1 MRLRLV
7 SIRTRASLR
16 RVILMAFALA
26 PLAVGRA
33 ADAQVNL
40 PPPPPPPI
48 DTTSPPPSSTGGGTA
63 PTHKRSPSPP
73 PKHTAEP
80 AHPPPPPERH
90 EEHHEEHREPPPARV
105 EAAWSPRTMSIRWN
119 PLPFF
124 VSRLSADFEIMLA
137 PHHALVV
144 SPSFTFHKFAFHRTD
159 LMAYGLGVA
168 GDDESG
174 FGAEVGYHY
183 WTKRELEGIFFG
195 PSLVLGGT
203 FPPNGSGIKTF
214 GYIGGAVDVGYQYLF
229 SNGFTL
235 LGGGGI
241 MLIGGTAAGTTVKAV
256 PRLLFGVGWS
266 F

>member
-1 MRLRLV
+1 MRVRLV
-7 SIRTRASLR
+7 TCA
-16 RVILMAFALA
+16 ILTVVAAA
-26 PLAVGRA
+26 PLALPGIA
-33 ADAQVNL
+33 GAQVNL

-48 DTTSPPPSSTGGGTA
+48 DTTSPPPTSTGGGGAT
-63 PTHKRSPSPP
+63 PTHRPKQQPP

-80 AHPPPPPERH
+80 AHPPPPEHH
-90 EEHHEEHREPPPARV
+90 EEHHEAPPPRAEPV
-105 EAAWSPRTMSIRWN
+105 WSPRTMSLRLN

-124 VSRLSADFEIMLA
+124 MSRVSADFEIMLA
-137 PHHALVV
+137 PHHALDV
-144 SPSFTFHKFAFHRTD
+144 SPSFTLKKFAFHRTD
-159 LMAYGLGVA
+159 LMAYGLGYA
-168 GDDESG
+168 ADDFSG

-203 FPPNGSGIKTF
+203 FPPGGSGVKTF

-229 SNGFTL
+229 SSGFTL

>member
-1 MRLRLV
+1 
-7 SIRTRASLR
+7 
-16 RVILMAFALA
+16 
-26 PLAVGRA
+26 
-33 ADAQVNL
+33 
-40 PPPPPPPI
+40 
-48 DTTSPPPSSTGGGTA
+48 
-63 PTHKRSPSPP
+63 
-73 PKHTAEP
+73 
-80 AHPPPPPERH
+80 
-90 EEHHEEHREPPPARV
+90 
-105 EAAWSPRTMSIRWN
+105 MSRI
-119 PLPFF
+119 
-124 VSRLSADFEIMLA
+124 SADFEIMLA

-144 SPSFTFHKFAFHRTD
+144 SPNVTLHKFAFSR
-159 LMAYGLGVA
+159 
-168 GDDESG
+168 GDSPTSLFREG
-174 FGAEVGYHY
+174 FGFADNDSSGVGAEIGYHY

-203 FPPNGSGIKTF
+203 FPPGGSGVKTF

>member
-1 MRLRLV
+1 MRARLV
-7 SIRTRASLR
+7 SWMMTFRTRASLR
-16 RVILMAFALA
+16 ALVTIAAA
-26 PLAVGRA
+26 PLALSRVAG
-33 ADAQVNL
+33 AQVNL

-48 DTTSPPPSSTGGGTA
+48 DTTSPPPSGTSGSSTS
-63 PTHKRSPSPP
+63 THHPKPPP
-73 PKHTAEP
+73 PKHAAEP
-80 AHPPPPPERH
+80 AHTAAPPPPEHH
-90 EEHHEEHREPPPARV
+90 EEHHEPAPQPRPEPV
-105 EAAWSPRTMSIRWN
+105 WSSRTMSIRLN

-124 VSRLSADFEIMLA
+124 LSRVSADFEIMLA

-144 SPSFTFHKFAFHRTD
+144 SPNFTLKKFAFHRSD
-159 LMAYGLGVA
+159 LMTYGLGYA
-168 GDDESG
+168 NDDSSG

-183 WTKRELEGIFFG
+183 WTKRELDGIFFG

-203 FPPNGSGIKTF
+203 FPPNGSGVKTF

-241 MLIGGTAAGTTVKAV
+241 MLIGGTTTGATVKAV